1 MMIYD
6 LGFLLCQLQV
16 HKIPAGG
23 TQNKKKKYIPPCLV
37 GKLNCKVLRT
47 NKIQKIKDINTFCHQ
62 FFNPVKKEKIQK
74 MQKTNT
80 SNPPYFSTAL
90 YTNKEEYLTDK
101 KFAAIFKH

>member
-1 MMIYD
+1 MIYG

-23 TQNKKKKYIPPCLV
+23 TQKKKKKYIPPCLV
-37 GKLNCKVLRT
+37 GKLNCKILRT

-62 FFNPVKKEKIQK
+62 FFNPVKKEQIQK

-80 SNPPYFSTAL
+80 FNPPAQ
-90 YTNKEEYLTDK
+90 YTNKEEYSIDK
-101 KFAAIFKH
+101 KFAAIYKH